1 MQIFTPKG
9 THLAISCT
17 KKGKIKIIR
26 VHIWR
31 FRVLKR
37 GKLKLSGGF
46 ANENINNHRQ
56 FPSNSV

>member
-9 THLAISCT
+9 THLA
-17 KKGKIKIIR
+17 
-26 VHIWR
+26 

-37 GKLKLSGGF
+37 GKLKLSGDF
-46 ANENINNHRQ
+46 ANKNINNHRQ

>member
-1 MQIFTPKG
+1 MQIFTLKG

-17 KKGKIKIIR
+17 KKGK
-26 VHIWR
+26 
-31 FRVLKR
+31 
-37 GKLKLSGGF
+37 LKLSGAF